1 MQTVQSNLY
10 KEFATVDEARAGLE
24 KYCYFD
30 FEDESEH
37 CRYLTLML
45 IRECSN
51 IDVLQFFWW
60 FFCIAIRSYYYVDR
74 PKFNKLRACF
84 MRYVLAT
91 LVLLKTNVNI
101 ANNTVA
107 NYPRWWSDCGL
118 YKSAEC
124 RKVLE
129 NNDFLHRAVTENSG

>member
-1 MQTVQSNLY
+1 
-10 KEFATVDEARAGLE
+10 
-24 KYCYFD
+24 
-30 FEDESEH
+30 
-37 CRYLTLML
+37 
-45 IRECSN
+45 
-51 IDVLQFFWW
+51 
-60 FFCIAIRSYYYVDR
+60 
-74 PKFNKLRACF
+74 